1 MKNLKKV
8 SAVVL
13 LIAGITNLIQEQKS
27 SIF

>member
-13 LIAGITNLIQEQKS
+13 LTAALTNLIQEQKS
-27 SIF
+27 SLL

>member
-13 LIAGITNLIQEQKS
+13 LPTGITNLIQEQKS
-27 SIF
+27 SLL

>member
-13 LIAGITNLIQEQKS
+13 LIAGITNLIHEQKS
-27 SIF
+27 SLF